1 MKRFISYI
9 TFFIFVSL
17 SLNAQQNDSLRFAY
31 KNDSIQSKRAVN
43 KAIYGNAR
51 KATIM
56 SACFPGLGQ
65 IYNRKYWKAPVIYV
79 ALGGIGYWGVTNQ
92 IKYKYYST
100 NLKAIHDEDANTGV
114 GSTDKPCF
122 IEDTIYN
129 NCCTTQFDTI
139 YHTTCNPY
147 FFNGELRT
155 ITGFYYDSLVSN
167 SGCDSLITLFL
178 TLNYSTFTFS
188 DSACNSYF
196 FNGQTITNSGT
207 YYDTL
212 MNANGCDSLITL
224 NLTINQTDTSLP
236 FYPAS
241 NLFISVRISSFRA
254 MFIMENFSQYFRN
267 DYNFDIVN
275 HPQFDPKFRM
285 GFRWLLKD

>member
-100 NLKAIHDEDANTGV
+100 NLKAIHDEDANTINETLYSSDQLITQKKYYQKYRDISIMLGALV
-114 GSTDKPCF
+114 YLVNIIDANVDAHLRTFDVSDDLSLQFNPYSNF
-122 IEDTIYN
+122 DYN
-129 NCCTTQFDTI
+129 NKLQA
-139 YHTTCNPY
+139 
-147 FFNGELRT
+147 GL
-155 ITGFYYDSLVSN
+155 SLK
-167 SGCDSLITLFL
+167 L
-178 TLNYSTFTFS
+178 
-188 DSACNSYF
+188 
-196 FNGQTITNSGT
+196 
-207 YYDTL
+207 
-212 MNANGCDSLITL
+212 
-224 NLTINQTDTSLP
+224 
-236 FYPAS
+236 
-241 NLFISVRISSFRA
+241 
-254 MFIMENFSQYFRN
+254 
-267 DYNFDIVN
+267 
-275 HPQFDPKFRM
+275 KF
-285 GFRWLLKD
+285 K